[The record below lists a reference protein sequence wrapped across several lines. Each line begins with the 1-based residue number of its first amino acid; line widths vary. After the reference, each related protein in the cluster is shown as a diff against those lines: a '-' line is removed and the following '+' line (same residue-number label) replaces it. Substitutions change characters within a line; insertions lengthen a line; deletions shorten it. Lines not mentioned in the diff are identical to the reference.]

1 MSDYK
6 PGSRWKSGVCSG
18 EFVVVRPPS
27 GEGELDCGGAPLRP
41 HADSGETGG
50 TVPDGHDGTMAGKR
64 YSDAE
69 SGVELLCT
77 KPGKGDL
84 AFAGRALQ
92 RKDAKPLPASD

>member
-1 MSDYK
+1 MTGYK
-6 PGSRWKSGVCSG
+6 PGSRWKSAVCGG

-27 GEGELDCGGAPLRP
+27 GEGELACGGEALCSHGESAAASGSAPEG
-41 HADSGETGG
+41 SE
-50 TVPDGHDGTMAGKR
+50 GTMAGKR

-77 KPGKGDL
+77 KAGAGDL
-84 AFAGRALQ
+84 AFAGRQLQ